1 MEQLMDIDIFIY
13 QILFIDLVIAVAMIA
28 ALRFLSGVVANVSS
42 TEELATRDNF
52 AYGIAMAG
60 GILSLALMLT
70 GAVSGQPGSTYL
82 NEIISVLAYG
92 ILGLLLIKVGRWM
105 QDKIVLRG
113 IELQDQ
119 IRAGN
124 LAAALVD
131 AANTIATGLMLR
143 AVMLWVET
151 DALSGL
157 LLVLTAFVS
166 VQILL
171 AIVASYRGWV
181 YSRRHDGSSLQLA
194 LNDGQIALAIRFF
207 GHVIGVA
214 LAVTAA
220 SGIVA
225 YFTED
230 IALAL
235 LRWVGVALILT
246 IFLSLIAS
254 LARKIVLLGV
264 DVVEEVDNQNNVGVA
279 AIEAAIAIAVGLFF
293 VALF

>member
-82 NEIISVLAYG
+82 NEVISVLAYG

-157 LLVLTAFVS
+157 LLVLSAFVS

>member
-131 AANTIATGLMLR
+131 AANTVATGLMLR

-157 LLVLTAFVS
+157 LLVLSAFVS

>member
-82 NEIISVLAYG
+82 NEVISVLAYG

-254 LARKIVLLGV
+254 LARKLVLLGV

>member
-124 LAAALVD
+124 LAAAVVD

-157 LLVLTAFVS
+157 LLVLSAFVS
-166 VQILL
+166 VQVLL

-225 YFTED
+225 YFTEE

>member
-70 GAVSGQPGSTYL
+70 GAVSGQPGNTYL

-157 LLVLTAFVS
+157 LLVLSAFVS

>member
-92 ILGLLLIKVGRWM
+92 IFGLLLIKVGRWM

-157 LLVLTAFVS
+157 LLVLSAFVS

-235 LRWVGVALILT
+235 LRWVVVALILT

>member
-82 NEIISVLAYG
+82 NEVISVLAYG

-124 LAAALVD
+124 LAAAFVD

-157 LLVLTAFVS
+157 LLVLSAFVS

-194 LNDGQIALAIRFF
+194 LNDGQIALAVRFF

>member
-124 LAAALVD
+124 LAAAVVD

-157 LLVLTAFVS
+157 LLVLSAFVS
-166 VQILL
+166 VQVLL

>member
-1 MEQLMDIDIFIY
+1 MEHLMDIDIFIY
-13 QILFIDLVIAVAMIA
+13 QILFIDLIIAVAMIA
-28 ALRFLSGVVANVSS
+28 GLRFLSGVVANVNS

-52 AYGIAMAG
+52 AFGVAMAG

-70 GAVSGQPGSTYL
+70 GAVSGEPGSTYL
-82 NEIISVLAYG
+82 NEFISVLAYG
-92 ILGLLLIKVGRWM
+92 ILGLLLIKLGRWM
-105 QDKIVLRG
+105 QDRIVLRG
-113 IELQDQ
+113 IELQVE
-119 IRAGN
+119 IKSAN

-131 AANTIATGLMLR
+131 AANTIATGLILR

-151 DALSGL
+151 DELSGL
-157 LLVLTAFVS
+157 LLVLLAFIS

-194 LNDGQIALAIRFF
+194 FSDGQIALAVRFF
-207 GHVIGVA
+207 GHLLGVA

-225 YFTED
+225 YYPQD
-230 IALAL
+230 VALAL
-235 LRWVGVALILT
+235 LRWVGVALLLT
-246 IFLSLIAS
+246 MFLSLIAG
-254 LARKIVLLGV
+254 LASKIVLLGV

-279 AIEAAIAIAVGLFF
+279 AIEAAISIAVGLFF

>member
-82 NEIISVLAYG
+82 NEVISVLAYG

-157 LLVLTAFVS
+157 LLVLSAFVS

-254 LARKIVLLGV
+254 LARKLVLLGV

>member
-92 ILGLLLIKVGRWM
+92 IFGLLLIKVGRWM

-157 LLVLTAFVS
+157 LLVLSAFVS

>member
-28 ALRFLSGVVANVSS
+28 ALRFFSGVVANVSS

-124 LAAALVD
+124 LAAAVVD

-157 LLVLTAFVS
+157 LLVLSAFVS
-166 VQILL
+166 VQVLL

-225 YFTED
+225 YFTEE

-293 VALF
+293 VAIF

>member
-82 NEIISVLAYG
+82 NEIVSVLAYG

-119 IRAGN
+119 IRVGN
-124 LAAALVD
+124 LAAAVVD

-157 LLVLTAFVS
+157 LLVLSAFVS
-166 VQILL
+166 VQVLL

>member
-82 NEIISVLAYG
+82 NEIISVLAFG

-113 IELQDQ
+113 IELQSQ

-157 LLVLTAFVS
+157 LLVLSAFVS

-194 LNDGQIALAIRFF
+194 LSDGQTALAIRFF
-207 GHVIGVA
+207 GHLIGVA

-225 YFTED
+225 YYTEE

-293 VALF
+293 VALL

>member
-181 YSRRHDGSSLQLA
+181 YSRRHDRSSLQLA

>member
-151 DALSGL
+151 DALGGL

-194 LNDGQIALAIRFF
+194 LNDGQIALAVRFF

>member
-52 AYGIAMAG
+52 AYDIAMAG

-171 AIVASYRGWV
+171 AIVARYRVWV

-254 LARKIVLLGV
+254 LARKLVLLGV

>member
-28 ALRFLSGVVANVSS
+28 ALRFLCGVVANVSS

-151 DALSGL
+151 DALGGL

>member
-82 NEIISVLAYG
+82 NEVISVLAYG

-157 LLVLTAFVS
+157 LLVLSAFVS

-194 LNDGQIALAIRFF
+194 LNDGQIALAVRFF

>member
-13 QILFIDLVIAVAMIA
+13 QMLFIDLVIAVAMIA

-124 LAAALVD
+124 LAAAVVD

-157 LLVLTAFVS
+157 LLVLSAFVS
-166 VQILL
+166 VQVLL

-225 YFTED
+225 YFTEE

>member
-119 IRAGN
+119 IRVGN
-124 LAAALVD
+124 LAAAVVD

-157 LLVLTAFVS
+157 LLVLSAFVS
-166 VQILL
+166 VQVLL

-225 YFTED
+225 YFTEE

>member
-82 NEIISVLAYG
+82 NEVISVLAYG

-124 LAAALVD
+124 LAAAVVD

-157 LLVLTAFVS
+157 LLVLSAFVS
-166 VQILL
+166 VQVLL

-225 YFTED
+225 YFTEE
-230 IALAL
+230 IAW
-235 LRWVGVALILT
+235 RFCGG
-246 IFLSLIAS
+246 S
-254 LARKIVLLGV
+254 G
-264 DVVEEVDNQNNVGVA
+264 
-279 AIEAAIAIAVGLFF
+279 
-293 VALF
+293 

>member
-124 LAAALVD
+124 LAAAVVD

-157 LLVLTAFVS
+157 LLVLSAFVS
-166 VQILL
+166 VQVLL

-194 LNDGQIALAIRFF
+194 LNDGQIALAVRFF

-225 YFTED
+225 YFTEE

>member
-60 GILSLALMLT
+60 GILSLAMMLT

-124 LAAALVD
+124 LAAAVVD

-157 LLVLTAFVS
+157 LLVLSAFVS

-225 YFTED
+225 YFTEE

>member
-157 LLVLTAFVS
+157 LLVLSAFVS

>member
-28 ALRFLSGVVANVSS
+28 ALRFLSGVVANVNSA
-42 TEELATRDNF
+42 EELATRDNF
-52 AYGIAMAG
+52 AYGIAMAA

-70 GAVSGQPGSTYL
+70 GAVSGEPGSTYL

-92 ILGLLLIKVGRWM
+92 ILGLLLLKVGRWM
-105 QDKIVLRG
+105 QDRIVLRG
-113 IELQDQ
+113 IELQAQ
-119 IRAGN
+119 IKAGN

-157 LLVLTAFVS
+157 LLVLSAFIS

-171 AIVASYRGWV
+171 ALVASYRGWV
-181 YSRRHDGSSLQLA
+181 YSRRHDGSSLQVA
-194 LNDGQIALAIRFF
+194 ISGGQTALAIRFF
-207 GHVIGVA
+207 GHLIGVA

-225 YFTED
+225 YYPED
-230 IALAL
+230 ITLAL
-235 LRWVGVALILT
+235 FRWVGVALILT
-246 IFLSLIAS
+246 ILLSFIAII
-254 LARKIVLLGV
+254 ARKIVLFGV

>member
-92 ILGLLLIKVGRWM
+92 IFGLLLIKVGRWM

>member
-52 AYGIAMAG
+52 AYGSAMAG

-157 LLVLTAFVS
+157 LLVLSAFVS

-225 YFTED
+225 YFTEE

>member
-157 LLVLTAFVS
+157 LLVLSAFVS

-194 LNDGQIALAIRFF
+194 LSDGQTALAIRFF
-207 GHVIGVA
+207 GHLIGVA

-225 YFTED
+225 YYTEE

-293 VALF
+293 VALL

>member
-1 MEQLMDIDIFIY
+1 MEQLMDIDIFVY

-42 TEELATRDNF
+42 TEELSTRDNF
-52 AYGIAMAG
+52 AYGITMAG

-82 NEIISVLAYG
+82 NEILSVLAYG

-113 IELQDQ
+113 VELQAQ

-143 AVMLWVET
+143 AVMLWIET

-157 LLVLTAFVS
+157 LLVLSAFVS

-194 LNDGQIALAIRFF
+194 LNDGQTALAIRFF

-225 YFTED
+225 YYTED
-230 IALAL
+230 IAWAL

-246 IFLSLIAS
+246 ILLSLIAS

-264 DVVEEVDNQNNVGVA
+264 DA
-279 AIEAAIAIAVGLFF
+279 GLY
-293 VALF
+293 

>member
-1 MEQLMDIDIFIY
+1 
-13 QILFIDLVIAVAMIA
+13 
-28 ALRFLSGVVANVSS
+28 
-42 TEELATRDNF
+42 
-52 AYGIAMAG
+52 
-60 GILSLALMLT
+60 MLT
-70 GAVSGQPGSTYL
+70 GAVSGEPGSTYL

-113 IELQDQ
+113 IELQAQ
-119 IRAGN
+119 IKAGN

-131 AANTIATGLMLR
+131 VANTIATGLMLR

-151 DALSGL
+151 DALNGL
-157 LLVLTAFVS
+157 LLVLSAFIS
-166 VQILL
+166 VQVLL
-171 AIVASYRGWV
+171 ALVASYRGWV
-181 YSRRHDGSSLQLA
+181 YSRRHDGSSLQVA
-194 LNDGQIALAIRFF
+194 FSSGQTALAIRFF
-207 GHVIGVA
+207 GHLIGVA

-225 YFTED
+225 YYPED
-230 IALAL
+230 IIVAL

-246 IFLSLIAS
+246 MLLSFIAIV
-254 LARKIVLLGV
+254 ARKVVLFGV
-264 DVVEEVDNQNNVGVA
+264 DVVEEVDNQNNIGVA

>member
-151 DALSGL
+151 DALGGL

-181 YSRRHDGSSLQLA
+181 YSRRHDRSSLQLA

>member
-82 NEIISVLAYG
+82 NEVISVLAYG

-171 AIVASYRGWV
+171 AIVARYRVWV

-254 LARKIVLLGV
+254 LARKLVLLGV